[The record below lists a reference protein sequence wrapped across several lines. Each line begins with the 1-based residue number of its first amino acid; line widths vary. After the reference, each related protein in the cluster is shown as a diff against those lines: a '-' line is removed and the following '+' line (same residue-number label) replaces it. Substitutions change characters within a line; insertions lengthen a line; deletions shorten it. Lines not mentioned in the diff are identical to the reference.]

1 MLGDRPYPNKVVL
14 LLIIGFFIVV
24 LFFFFFFIIFSIVG
38 HLFSNVV
45 DQEQGNTI
53 VKDKGPLYS
62 EALFPLGLNEHRT
75 KVMKDMPSSSSYE

>member
-14 LLIIGFFIVV
+14 LLIVGFFIVV
-24 LFFFFFFIIFSIVG
+24 FFFFFFFIFSIVG

-45 DQEQGNTI
+45 VQEQGNTI
-53 VKDKGPLYS
+53 VKYKGPLSS

-75 KVMKDMPSSSSYE
+75 KVMKGMPSSSSYE